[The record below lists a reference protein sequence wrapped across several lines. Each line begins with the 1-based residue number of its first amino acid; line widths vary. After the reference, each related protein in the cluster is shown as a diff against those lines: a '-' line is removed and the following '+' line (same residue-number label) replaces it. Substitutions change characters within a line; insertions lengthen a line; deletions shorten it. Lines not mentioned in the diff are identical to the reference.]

1 MRKRDLADLGAPSA
15 RCAQRLSSFRV
26 VCIALTMLAA
36 DRYVTWNG
44 TFEPYHVSQRA

>member
-1 MRKRDLADLGAPSA
+1 MRRPVGAHRA
-15 RCAQRLSSFRV
+15 LSSFRV

-36 DRYVTWNG
+36 NHYVTWNG